1 MSILDI
7 FNLVLIVLNIVFG
20 IINTIRAKVNDE
32 DNWLGWACSA
42 GGWTVALLWLISA
55 RLVN

>member
-1 MSILDI
+1 MNALDI

-20 IINTIRAKVNDE
+20 IINTIRAKTNNE

-42 GGWTVALLWLISA
+42 GGWTVALLWLIS
-55 RLVN
+55 VKFIH